1 MEMLGNGGYVFE
13 GPDEVAAYAF
23 IAAFTALRT
32 EIKTGM
38 KMSRMPIMPV
48 LKRNY
53 GITARTKKQAFEQ
66 MVPIWEALMQ
76 KPYDGWRP

>member
-1 MEMLGNGGYVFE
+1 MEKLGNGGYVFD

-23 IAAFTALRT
+23 LAAFNALRF

-38 KMSRMPIMPV
+38 KMTRQAILPV
-48 LKRNY
+48 VKRNY
-53 GITARTKKQAFEQ
+53 GITARTKAQAFEQ

-76 KPYDGWRP
+76 THYDGWRP